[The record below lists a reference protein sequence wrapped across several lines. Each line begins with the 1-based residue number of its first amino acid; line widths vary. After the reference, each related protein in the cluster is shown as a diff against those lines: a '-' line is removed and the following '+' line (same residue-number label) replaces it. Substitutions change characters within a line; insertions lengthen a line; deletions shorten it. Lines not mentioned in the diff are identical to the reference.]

1 MALFGEEDV
10 EQELTE
16 QSLPAVLRKAE
27 AWAIANLTPRDKPPP
42 AWVYEI

>member
-27 AWAIANLTPRDKPPP
+27 AWVIKNMKPKHKPSPP
-42 AWVYEI
+42 